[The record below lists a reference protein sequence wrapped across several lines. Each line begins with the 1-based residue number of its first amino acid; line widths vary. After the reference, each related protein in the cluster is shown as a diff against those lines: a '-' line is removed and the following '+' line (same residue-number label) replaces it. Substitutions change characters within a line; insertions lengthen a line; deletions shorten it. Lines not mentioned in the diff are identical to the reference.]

1 MSTVTD
7 LPGVAIQENGTT
19 VIVGPQT
26 INFAPAEI
34 MDVTN
39 PSEGVVKVLV
49 NSPEIISCAF
59 AGVAAN
65 ATHYNSQNGS
75 NSATSGRYRFYF
87 PTAGILYYL
96 TAWGIGDLTDTESA
110 SFTVM
115 KGSGVGASSAT
126 ALTKSI
132 QLDTSYQNATDSVNT
147 VSVAAGD
154 WIEFRATMATVSALT
169 YGGCKVKFKPTL
181 T

>member
-7 LPGVAIQENGTT
+7 LPGVAVQEDGTT
-19 VIVGPQT
+19 VMVGPQVL
-26 INFAPAEI
+26 NFAPSEVV
-34 MDVTN
+34 DVTT
-39 PSEGVVKVLV
+39 PAEGEAKIVI
-49 NSPEIISCAF
+49 NSIEIISCAF
-59 AGVAAN
+59 ASIAAN

-87 PTAGILYYL
+87 PAAGTLYSL
-96 TAWGIGDLTDTESA
+96 TAWGVGDSSDTESA

-132 QLDTSYQNATDSVNT
+132 QLDTTYQNVTDSEHT
-147 VSVAAGD
+147 VAVAAGD
-154 WIEFRATMATVSALT
+154 WIEFRATMATVAALT
-169 YGGCKVKFKPTL
+169 YGGCKVKFKPTA
-181 T
+181 